1 MSKNISSFIYMVQ
14 INTTIKIKKTADM
27 KAYQKEY
34 QDKNKDRI
42 LYKIKQNYIQNRDKK
57 LEYMRTPNTCQ
68 VCDGKFT
75 NVNKQQ
81 HLASKKHI
89 ESEFQ
94 KQFLRYNQSFIKKD
108 ENSYE
113 LFSDYET
120 SEE

>member
-57 LEYMRTPNTCQ
+57 LEYMRTPNTCSI
-68 VCDGKFT
+68 CSGKYT
-75 NVNKQQ
+75 NVNKQ
-81 HLASKKHI
+81 HI
-89 ESEFQ
+89 
-94 KQFLRYNQSFIKKD
+94 
-108 ENSYE
+108 
-113 LFSDYET
+113 
-120 SEE
+120 